1 MKSIQNLDIYITGA
15 CNYKCGYC
23 YGENDNRGSMDID
36 TYKKA
41 MEFGRYIGASTIQM
55 CGGEP
60 LVCPDFKSFV
70 AIAREYGFNVTLRT
84 NGVLVKEYSEF
95 IAENCEWVGISVD
108 GMPYENALM
117 RTPRTAMTAQ
127 EQFDLPIN
135 AICELKRLN
144 PKIKIIL
151 ATLASKKN
159 YSEIHKFAEY
169 ICTNKIP
176 IDKWKIYEFIKD
188 KFRSAIN
195 YKEYCMTE
203 SEFEAMVNSL
213 DSYKELDII
222 IQSARADRVGGNCLI
237 VYQNGD
243 INILDKHYGNI
254 ITDKFDDIMAILEKN
269 NALSVIQQNKILTYG
284 GSMNN
289 ERIIQK

>member
-1 MKSIQNLDIYITGA
+1 MISIQNLDIYVTGA

-23 YGENDNRGSMDID
+23 YGENDIYGSMDMD

-41 MEFGRYIGASTIQM
+41 MQFGKYIGASTIQM

-60 LVCPDFKSFV
+60 LVCPDFTNFV
-70 AIAREYGFNVTLRT
+70 TIAKKFGFNVTLRT
-84 NGVLVKEYSEF
+84 NGVLVKKYDKF
-95 IAENCEWVGISVD
+95 IAENCEWVGVSID
-108 GMPYENALM
+108 GMPLENALM
-117 RTPRTAMTAQ
+117 RTPRATMTAQ

-144 PKIKIIL
+144 PNIKIIL

-159 YSEIHKFAEY
+159 YSQIYKFADY
-169 ICTNKIP
+169 IRTNKIP

-195 YKEYCMTE
+195 DAEYCMTE
-203 SEFEAMVNSL
+203 DEFESMVKSL
-213 DSYKELDII
+213 ENYKELNII
-222 IQSARADRVGGNCLI
+222 IQSARSERVGGNCLI

-243 INILDKHYGNI
+243 INILGKHYGNI
-254 ITDKFDDIMAILEKN
+254 TTDNFDDIITALEKN
-269 NALSVIQQNKILTYG
+269 NALSVIQQNKSLTY

-289 ERIIQK
+289 E